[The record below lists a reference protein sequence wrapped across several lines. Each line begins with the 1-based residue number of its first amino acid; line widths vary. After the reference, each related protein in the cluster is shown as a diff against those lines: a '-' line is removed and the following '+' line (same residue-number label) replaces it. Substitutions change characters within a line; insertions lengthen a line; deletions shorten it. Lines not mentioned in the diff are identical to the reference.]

1 MGIIT
6 NTDTG
11 TRTKHGNLYFWR
23 NTRQTWHFDLWIK
36 YELRRNLPAD
46 EKERDAYVL
55 GIVTV
60 LYEMFE
66 KNEAS
71 RIVDAVTHDEL
82 VDYILW

>member
-1 MGIIT
+1 MARIYTYREIV
-6 NTDTG
+6 D
-11 TRTKHGNLYFWR
+11 KHGIL
-23 NTRQTWHFDLWIK
+23 I

-71 RIVDAVTHDEL
+71 KIVDAVTHDEL
-82 VDYILW
+82 IDYVL

>member
-1 MGIIT
+1 MAIYTFEEIL
-6 NTDTG
+6 D
-11 TRTKHGNLYFWR
+11 KHGIL
-23 NTRQTWHFDLWIK
+23 I

-46 EKERDAYVL
+46 GKERDAYVL

>member
-1 MGIIT
+1 MAIYTFKEIL
-6 NTDTG
+6 D
-11 TRTKHGNLYFWR
+11 KHGIL
-23 NTRQTWHFDLWIK
+23 I

-46 EKERDAYVL
+46 GKERDAYVL

-82 VDYILW
+82 VDYIL

>member
-1 MGIIT
+1 MAIYTFKEIL
-6 NTDTG
+6 D
-11 TRTKHGNLYFWR
+11 KHGIL
-23 NTRQTWHFDLWIK
+23 I

-71 RIVDAVTHDEL
+71 KIVDAVIHDEL
-82 VDYILW
+82 VDYIL

>member
-1 MGIIT
+1 MAIYTFEEIL
-6 NTDTG
+6 D
-11 TRTKHGNLYFWR
+11 KHGIL
-23 NTRQTWHFDLWIK
+23 I
-36 YELRRNLPAD
+36 YELRRNLPTD

-82 VDYILW
+82 VDYIL

>member
-1 MGIIT
+1 MAIYTFEEIL
-6 NTDTG
+6 D
-11 TRTKHGNLYFWR
+11 KHGIL
-23 NTRQTWHFDLWIK
+23 I

-46 EKERDAYVL
+46 KKERDAYVL

-82 VDYILW
+82 VDYIL

>member
-1 MGIIT
+1 MAIYTFEEIL
-6 NTDTG
+6 D
-11 TRTKHGNLYFWR
+11 KHGIL
-23 NTRQTWHFDLWIK
+23 I

-46 EKERDAYVL
+46 GKERDAYVL

-82 VDYILW
+82 VDYIL

>member
-1 MGIIT
+1 MAIYTFEEIL
-6 NTDTG
+6 D
-11 TRTKHGNLYFWR
+11 KHGIL
-23 NTRQTWHFDLWIK
+23 I

-82 VDYILW
+82 RLVDYIL